1 MSQDFSPTRPTQ
13 EPNQPAGMP
22 VPMTEHL
29 AAPVRQRPQHL
40 TLLVLG
46 VAVAVAA
53 VVVAWLLLRSGS
65 SSTPAANGHPI
76 LVSQAQLAH
85 FANGLDYP
93 MYWAGPKTGYSYEL
107 TAADRRTWVRY
118 LPAGVS
124 AGDPRS
130 NFLVVGTYRQPH
142 SYANLLRAASRP
154 GGVSRKIGGDGL
166 MVYSSSQPTSV
177 YFSYPGAD
185 YQVEV
190 YTHSTKTARSLVE
203 AGTITPIAR

>member
-1 MSQDFSPTRPTQ
+1 MSHNVSSTRPTQ
-13 EPNQPAGMP
+13 ERNEPAGMP
-22 VPMTEHL
+22 VPMTEQA
-29 AAPVRQRPQHL
+29 AAPVQQRPLHL

-46 VAVAVAA
+46 VAVAIAA
-53 VVVAWLLLRSGS
+53 IVVAWLLLQG
-65 SSTPAANGHPI
+65 SSTPAANGHPT
-76 LVSQAQLAH
+76 LVSQAQLEH
-85 FANGLDYP
+85 FAHGLDYP
-93 MYWAGPKTGYSYEL
+93 MYWAGPKRGCSYEL
-107 TAADRRTWVRY
+107 TAAEGRAWVRY

-130 NFLVVGTYRQPH
+130 NFLVVGTYRQSH

-154 GGVSRKIGGDGL
+154 GGVSRKIGGNGL
-166 MVYSSSQPTSV
+166 MVYNSSRPTSV

-190 YTHSTKTARSLVE
+190 YTHSTKTARSLVG